1 MARKGASSLHAQRV
15 RTAANVVV
23 QIALA
28 TLIVLM
34 LNYLSFSRFGRWDLS
49 RTSKYALSGLTRK
62 FLGSLKKEVKIY
74 VFFSSTGTKSPGA
87 ELYNDVENLLKE
99 YEYAGKRHLRVETVD
114 PYRNITRARELQEKF
129 RFGSNDNIIVL
140 DCDGRQKTIRAVDLA
155 DYGSSDMF
163 DDNEAP
169 EVKNFKGEQVL
180 TSALIELI
188 QDKTPKLGMIVG
200 HRELSLADNATLDR
214 FRELIEGA
222 HLQIQEISLSGLE
235 KIPTAERVG
244 TSSR

>member
-1 MARKGASSLHAQRV
+1 MARKVVSSLHAQRI
-15 RTAANVVV
+15 RTAANVAI

-49 RTSKYALSGLTRK
+49 RNGKYALSGLTRR
-62 FLGSLKKEVKIY
+62 FLGSLKKEVRIY

-99 YEYAGKRHLRVETVD
+99 YEYAGKRHVRVETVD
-114 PYRNITRARELQEKF
+114 PYRNIARARELQEKF
-129 RFGSNDNIIVL
+129 RFGSNDNIIIL

-155 DYGSSDMF
+155 DYGSSEMF
-163 DDNEAP
+163 DDNQAP
-169 EVKNFKGEQVL
+169 EIKSFKGERVV

-200 HRELSLADNATLDR
+200 DRELSLA
-214 FRELIEGA
+214 
-222 HLQIQEISLSGLE
+222 
-235 KIPTAERVG
+235 
-244 TSSR
+244 SSA